1 MATSNHREFAREKR
15 CVIEGVDP
23 ANPGIEPL
31 LPVGLEALS
40 PQLEKSGSVKPR
52 VAADIAGE
60 NALAFPSEEDDGF
73 SQAAYRSLAP
83 VSLARHAARSPI
95 FVVVPSDGLASVP
108 VDAWRE
114 SPNVRRRD
122 SVAADNAAESAMLAF
137 PSEEDDESAARSSIF
152 VIVPSDTRSELGDR
166 FRNTVQADPV
176 IEQRLYWAQADVMKP
191 LASVPVDAF
200 DVPVMTA
207 PAEELELSLNPS
219 GCPTGPPRQPRAQYV
234 RSAIAFMGAWSRTAL
249 RGAYGL
255 TQRVCRA
262 VYRCLMIPAHLAQAM
277 RRRAVRLVILLS
289 EAIAQRAQAIRL
301 VIDRALSGGLRQCR
315 AVHSGM
321 RTYARALLEGALS
334 IVATG
339 VVGGRRLRI
348 AFARSISSAW
358 DGAGRVL
365 RFAIGRCCSW
375 HSTVRSLQK
384 RLQDDG
390 TLAAATLSSLCR
402 QTALATR
409 RWTFATTRAVS
420 IAIASGKDRGRAS
433 FVTLYRRARSLS
445 ERSTSLSATA
455 WTTSRRATLTAGRYA
470 VAAIGSFSGAA
481 VTRGRHP
488 IALSAYGMAVGV
500 VGVVLLMPRV
510 PSMITAM
517 RIGDAPAHRLGETP
531 SAAAKVPEAPIPLPT
546 SLAAGV
552 SSAAADGPTT
562 GASRSGQEVRQTA
575 LNAAR
580 ELPVAGPATAPSGDR
595 TRGRQSGEPDR
606 AVGNMPFPRPSA
618 APRPASVR
626 PYTGSLAVH
635 SSPEGAQV
643 FINSVSVGATPLLLQ
658 DTPVGSRAVRVE
670 LIGYQ
675 RWSSAVRIVARER
688 TLVVAKLLPSTQ

>member
-1 MATSNHREFAREKR
+1 VATSNHREFAREKQS
-15 CVIEGVDP
+15 VIEGVDP

-31 LPVGLEALS
+31 L
-40 PQLEKSGSVKPR
+40 PR

-60 NALAFPSEEDDGF
+60 NALAFPSEEDDGS

-83 VSLARHAARSPI
+83 DSLARHAARSPI
-95 FVVVPSDGLASVP
+95 FVVVPSDGPLASVP

-114 SPNVRRRD
+114 SRNVRRRD
-122 SVAADNAAESAMLAF
+122 SVAADNAAESARLAF
-137 PSEEDDESAARSSIF
+137 PSEEDDGSAARSSIF
-152 VIVPSDTRSELGDR
+152 VIVPSDTRSEPGDR

-176 IEQRLYWAQADVMKP
+176 IGQRLYWAQADVMKP

-207 PAEELELSLNPS
+207 PAEELKLSLNPS
-219 GCPTGPPRQPRAQYV
+219 GCPTGPPRQPGAQYV
-234 RSAIAFMGAWSRTAL
+234 RSAIAFMGAWWRTAL

-255 TQRVCRA
+255 TQRVCR
-262 VYRCLMIPAHLAQAM
+262 
-277 RRRAVRLVILLS
+277 
-289 EAIAQRAQAIRL
+289 IAQRAQAIRL
-301 VIDRALSGGLRQCR
+301 VIDRVLSGGLRQCR

-334 IVATG
+334 IVATV

-365 RFAIGRCCSW
+365 LFAIGRCCSW

-470 VAAIGSFSGAA
+470 AAAIGSFSGAA
-481 VTRGRHP
+481 ATRGRHP

-510 PSMITAM
+510 PSMMTAM

-552 SSAAADGPTT
+552 SSAAADGRTT

-595 TRGRQSGEPDR
+595 TRGRQSGEPGR
-606 AVGNMPFPRPSA
+606 AVGNMPVPRPSA

-626 PYTGSLAVH
+626 RYTGSLVVR

-643 FINSVSVGATPLLLQ
+643 FINTVSVGATPLLLP
-658 DTPVGSRAVRVE
+658 DMPVGSRAVRVE